1 MKNTTN
7 KLPIYTF
14 SSFTES
20 MAIKAFK
27 LKQHF
32 QPEGYLMDWLN
43 QAKDTSI
50 EDSEEKRLVQLNQ
63 KLQLLIRGWNEQ
75 ELREKF
81 ISQVIELVD
90 FDLYKLEVFA
100 FAEREM
106 KITYNQSLIQ
116 GKVEWMVA
124 KGLYTPE
131 QPFFFIHEYKK
142 EQEAANDAVGQL
154 LVTLCVAQL
163 LNRQKPQ
170 PTLFNPE
177 PTSFGKVPLYGIYIL
192 GRSWFFVRLKDQ
204 NYYISKAY
212 DSTKMEDLR
221 FVLKM
226 LKAQKQ
232 MIIELVKGK
241 YAKEVGTK
249 S

>member
-7 KLPIYTF
+7 KLQTYTF

-20 MAIKAFK
+20 MTIKAFK

-32 QPEGYLMDWLN
+32 EPEGYLMSWLN
-43 QAKDTSI
+43 RAKDISI
-50 EDSEEKRLVQLNQ
+50 EVHEEKRLIYLNQ

-90 FDLYKLEVFA
+90 FDIYKHEVFA

-106 KITYNQSLIQ
+106 KITYNQSIIQ

-142 EQEAANDAVGQL
+142 EQEAANDPVGQL

-163 LNRQKPQ
+163 LNKQKPQ

-177 PTSFGKVPLYGIYIL
+177 PVSFEEIPLYGTYII

-204 NYYISKAY
+204 KYYISKAY
-212 DSTKMEDLR
+212 DSTKIEDLR

-232 MIIELVKGK
+232 MIIELVK
-241 YAKEVGTK
+241 
-249 S
+249 